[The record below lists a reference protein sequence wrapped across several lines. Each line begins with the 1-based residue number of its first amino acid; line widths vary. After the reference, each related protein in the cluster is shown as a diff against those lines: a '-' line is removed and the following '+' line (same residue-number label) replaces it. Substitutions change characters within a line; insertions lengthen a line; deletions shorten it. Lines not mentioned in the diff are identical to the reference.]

1 MVPEDFAELV
11 LYVRTLTADGR
22 PDADPLWDR
31 IRARTAE
38 PGYVHDEAAL
48 GPEQVLTA
56 ELAEHAGFEG
66 LDREQW
72 ARARAELLR
81 AAALYEAAG
90 LPGRAVTARAR
101 AAIAVIA
108 AADPSAPAHPAD
120 ATEPADG
127 AGPTDG
133 AAASGLP
140 APAAARAELDAE
152 LRLAADLL
160 ADERIEP
167 DRYLAVLQCEAM
179 TRRHQVIDE
188 LPAPGEAARAAFD
201 AAVARLVEEATR
213 LDVPARASAARLYA
227 ADTAMRLG
235 DFRTAEAE
243 SAEALRLVED
253 AGQVWRTPR
262 TLVLLAQLRLRGGAP
277 GEAVALLHRAL
288 SAATRWPDRS
298 LQLGPLHALL
308 GHAYG
313 REGDTAGAVR
323 HLSEAADRMDRD
335 GADQS
340 AAQVRV
346 ELADL
351 LTAEGRPADAVAVL
365 ESVTLGDTAGIDRRL
380 LAQIRLDLGRGLA
393 ALGELREAA
402 AEFVALADTV
412 ADWEDDRGT
421 HTMVAC
427 EAAVA
432 LARSGQQA
440 AARGAY
446 ERAVASHAR
455 GPRPAPLA
463 GMMREFARLAMEAED
478 AEGLPGAL
486 RHLAEAD
493 RLCADVPPGTPDFAH
508 WYHTG
513 ANAYQR
519 GRAYAAADAY
529 DEALA
534 AMEQAIEAYTEGGRA
549 GEEPRA
555 EAVRIAALIE
565 GNALGDVP
573 AATARLAAAIERCTA
588 AELPEAAEALASVR
602 DGLAAQRQPV
612 EDGG

>member
-1 MVPEDFAELV
+1 
-11 LYVRTLTADGR
+11 
-22 PDADPLWDR
+22 
-31 IRARTAE
+31 
-38 PGYVHDEAAL
+38 
-48 GPEQVLTA
+48 
-56 ELAEHAGFEG
+56 
-66 LDREQW
+66 
-72 ARARAELLR
+72 
-81 AAALYEAAG
+81 
-90 LPGRAVTARAR
+90 
-101 AAIAVIA
+101 
-108 AADPSAPAHPAD
+108 
-120 ATEPADG
+120 
-127 AGPTDG
+127 
-133 AAASGLP
+133 
-140 APAAARAELDAE
+140 
-152 LRLAADLL
+152 
-160 ADERIEP
+160 
-167 DRYLAVLQCEAM
+167 
-179 TRRHQVIDE
+179 
-188 LPAPGEAARAAFD
+188 
-201 AAVARLVEEATR
+201 
-213 LDVPARASAARLYA
+213 
-227 ADTAMRLG
+227 MRLG

-243 SAEALRLVED
+243 LAGAIELLEG
-253 AGQVWRTPR
+253 AGQLWRTPR
-262 TLVLLAQLRLRGGAP
+262 ALALLAQVRLHGGAP

-298 LQLGPLHALL
+298 LHLGPLHALL

-313 REGDTAGAVR
+313 RDGDAASAIR

-402 AEFVALADTV
+402 AEFVSLADTV
-412 ADWEDDRGT
+412 AGWEGDRGT
-421 HTMVAC
+421 HTLVAC

-432 LARSGQQA
+432 LARSGQPA

-463 GMMREFARLAMEAED
+463 AMMREFARLAMEAED
-478 AEGLPGAL
+478 AEGLPAAL
-486 RHLAEAD
+486 RHLAAAD
-493 RLCADVPPGTPDFAH
+493 ELCAEVPPGTPDFAH

-513 ANAYQR
+513 ATAYQR

-573 AATARLAAAIERCTA
+573 AATARLAAATARLAA

-602 DGLAAQRQPV
+602 DGLAAQRQQGA
-612 EDGG
+612 DGG